1 MFLPQLQIDKEKVL
15 ALSEEC
21 PQYLSWLTIELILS
35 LHVQIDKPFE
45 RYLNKVTQLFAH
57 FVGQAD
63 EPVVLNLELL

>member
-21 PQYLSWLTIELILS
+21 PQYLSWLTIDLILS
-35 LHVQIDKPFE
+35 FHVQIDKPFE